1 MPVRQ
6 KLVAL
11 EGRAPILLDLMDNSF
26 EVTDLLAASV

>member
-11 EGRAPILLDLMDNSF
+11 EGRAPMLFDLTADPF
-26 EVTDLLAASV
+26 EATDLLAASV